1 MLSAPPPSGPLFQR
15 AILMSGVIGPATTP
29 VSIEEAEARYDA
41 FLNKLG
47 IQERGKQG
55 LEKLRSV
62 PIEQIVAASTELGE
76 DGGLWLSVLDEEWFG
91 PDGSSVT
98 WDKIP
103 ALIGKC
109 EWVNDII
116 LGCTSFEVHLP
127 SPHTKTHGNAR

>member
-98 WDKIP
+98 
-103 ALIGKC
+103 
-109 EWVNDII
+109 
-116 LGCTSFEVHLP
+116 
-127 SPHTKTHGNAR
+127 